1 MTATLETLDGL
12 SRRMTL
18 NLNPVEIEA
27 EVSKRLNKIARN
39 TRMDGFRPGKAPLKL
54 VAARYSSEIRG
65 EVLGEALQQ
74 GFTLAVR
81 ENNLNVAGYPQFAAV
96 EGGISE
102 VAEGGAFTATFDLF
116 PEIKVGDVSA
126 IKVTRPVVDVSDTD
140 VDRTLDVLRKQRVQY
155 HAAEREAKEGDR
167 VHIDY
172 VGSIAGEAF
181 QGGEAKD
188 FPVILGEGR
197 TLKDFEGSLV
207 GMKAGESKTFDVT
220 FPEDYFA
227 KELAGK
233 TATFTATLNAVH
245 EAHLPEVDEALA
257 QSLGIHEG
265 GVARL
270 REEISGNLARE
281 AKRRIQ
287 ARVKEQVLN
296 GLLETTPFDVPAGLV
311 AMERRAL
318 REKAVTDL
326 KARGMREQ
334 DIQLRDDVFEP
345 QARRRVALG
354 LLMDELVRANG
365 LTAPEDQV
373 QALVDEFAQSYEDP
387 SEVVAWYHQ
396 DAARLNEARA
406 LVLEEN
412 IVNWVLEHAQVADE
426 SVTLEKLMGNK

>member
-18 NLNPVEIEA
+18 NLNPAEIEA
-27 EVSKRLNKIARN
+27 EVSKRLTKIARN

-54 VAARYSSEIRG
+54 VAARYAGEVRG
-65 EVLGEALQQ
+65 EVLGDALQRQ
-74 GFTLAVR
+74 FSQAAQ
-81 ENNLNVAGYPQFAAV
+81 EHNLNVAGYPSFSAG
-96 EGGISE
+96 EN
-102 VAEGGAFTATFDLF
+102 GAFIATFDVF
-116 PEIKVGDVSA
+116 PQIAVGDVSA
-126 IKVTRPVVDVSDTD
+126 IKVTRPSVEVSDAD

-155 HAAEREAKEGDR
+155 QAVDHAAREGDR

-172 VGSIAGEAF
+172 TGTIGGEAF
-181 QGGEAKD
+181 QGGDAKD

-197 TLKDFEGSLV
+197 TLKEFEGSLM
-207 GMKAGESKTFDVT
+207 GMKAGESKAFDVT
-220 FPEDYFA
+220 FPADYFA

-233 TATFTATLNAVH
+233 TATFTATVNAVH
-245 EAHLPEVDEALA
+245 EARLPEVDEAMA

-265 GVARL
+265 GVAKL
-270 REEISGNLARE
+270 REEIRGNLARE

-287 ARVKEQVLN
+287 ARVKEQVLG
-296 GLLETTPFDVPAGLV
+296 GLLEVTPFNVPASLV
-311 AMERRAL
+311 AMEQRAL
-318 REKAVTDL
+318 MEKAVADL
-326 KARGMREQ
+326 KTRGMREQ
-334 DIQLRDDVFEP
+334 DIQMRDEIFEP

-365 LTAPEDQV
+365 ITAGAEQV

-396 DAARLNEARA
+396 DSHRLNEARA

-412 IVNWVLEHAQVADE
+412 IVNWVLERAQVSDM
-426 SVTLEKLMGNK
+426 SLTLEQLMGNK

>member
-18 NLNPVEIEA
+18 NLNHAEIEA
-27 EVSKRLNKIARN
+27 EVSKRLGKIVKNA
-39 TRMDGFRPGKAPLKL
+39 RMDGFRPGKAPLKL
-54 VAARYSSEIRG
+54 VAARYSGEIRG
-65 EVLGEALQQ
+65 EVLGDALQQ
-74 GFTLAVR
+74 RFTQAALDH
-81 ENNLNVAGYPQFAAV
+81 NLHVAGYPQFAPAPD
-96 EGGISE
+96 
-102 VAEGGAFTATFDLF
+102 GAFTATFDVF
-116 PEIKVGDVSA
+116 PEIKVGDLSG
-126 IKVTRPVVDVSDTD
+126 IKVTRPIVEVSDAD
-140 VDRTLDVLRKQRVQY
+140 VDRTLDILRKQRVHY
-155 HAAEREAKEGDR
+155 HAVERAAAVGDR

-172 VGSIAGEAF
+172 TGTIGGEPF
-181 QGGEAKD
+181 QGGEARD

-207 GMKAGESKTFDVT
+207 DMKAGETKTFDVT

-245 EAHLPEVDEALA
+245 EAHLPDIDDALA
-257 QSLGIHEG
+257 LGLGIHEG
-265 GVARL
+265 GVAQL
-270 REEISGNLARE
+270 KQEIRANLARE

-287 ARVKEQVLN
+287 ARVKEQVFN
-296 GLLETTPFDVPAGLV
+296 GLLEATPFEVPVGLV

-318 REKAVTDL
+318 LEKAVTDL

-334 DIQLRDDVFEP
+334 DIQMRDEIFEP

-365 LTAPEDQV
+365 ITAASEQV

-387 SEVVAWYHQ
+387 SEVVDWYQH
-396 DAARLNEARA
+396 DASRLNEARA

-412 IVNWVLEHAQVADE
+412 IVNWVLERAQISDE
-426 SVTLEKLMGNK
+426 PTTLEKLMGNK

>member
-18 NLNPVEIEA
+18 NLNPAEIEG
-27 EVSKRLNKIARN
+27 EVSKRLAKIAKN
-39 TRMDGFRPGKAPLKL
+39 VRMDGFRPGKAPLKM
-54 VAARYSSEIRG
+54 VAARYSGEIRG
-65 EVLGEALQQ
+65 EVLGDALQQ
-74 GFTLAVR
+74 RFAQAVH
-81 ENNLNVAGYPQFAAV
+81 EQNLNVAGYPQFAPA
-96 EGGISE
+96 
-102 VAEGGAFTATFDLF
+102 ADGAFTATFDVY
-116 PEIKVGDVSA
+116 PQIVVGDLAS
-126 IKVTRPVVDVSDTD
+126 IKVTRPVVEVSDAD

-155 HAAEREAKEGDR
+155 HAVERETKEGDR

-172 VGSIAGEAF
+172 VGMIDGAPF

-197 TLKDFEGSLV
+197 TLKDFEGSLL

-220 FPEDYFA
+220 FPDDYFA

-233 TATFTATLNAVH
+233 TATFTATVNAVH
-245 EAHLPEVDEALA
+245 EATLPEVDDALA
-257 QSLGIHEG
+257 QGLGIHEG
-265 GVARL
+265 GVAKL

-296 GLLETTPFDVPAGLV
+296 GLLETTPFDVPRGLV
-311 AMERRAL
+311 AMEQRAL
-318 REKAVTDL
+318 LEKAVTDL

-334 DIQLRDDVFEP
+334 DIQMRDDIFEP
-345 QARRRVALG
+345 QAKRRVALG

-365 LTAPEDQV
+365 ITAPEDQV
-373 QALVDEFAQSYEDP
+373 KALVDEFAQSYEDP

-396 DAARLNEARA
+396 DSTRMNEARA

-412 IVNWVLEHAQVADE
+412 LVNWVLERAQVTDE
-426 SVTLEKLMGNK
+426 PSTLEKLMGNK